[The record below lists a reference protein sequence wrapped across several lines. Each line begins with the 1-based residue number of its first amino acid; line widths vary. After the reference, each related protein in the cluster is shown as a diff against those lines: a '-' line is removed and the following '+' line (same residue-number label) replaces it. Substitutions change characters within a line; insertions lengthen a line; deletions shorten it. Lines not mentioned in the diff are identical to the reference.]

1 MGAAKRTHATAS
13 QVRNILDLRIIPTP
27 GFVSSPDNANQ
38 LTPEKGTP
46 FRETRKKACWSHSAS
61 AADHSTIT

>member
-1 MGAAKRTHATAS
+1 M
-13 QVRNILDLRIIPTP
+13 RNIHDLRIIPTP
-27 GFVSSPDNANQ
+27 GFVSPPDNANQ